1 MPGPLLVSSWLT
13 PAALVAAAF
22 ASPEVRVEAV
32 PTDGPAVSGEL
43 LAIAGEGVSLSAP
56 AGAPEEVRF
65 AFDSLA
71 ELRFPAAAGSAA
83 RPDAAV
89 TLRGGSTL
97 PVAAVTLEDGE
108 LAATTP
114 GLGSFTTP
122 GRAVRAIRFRPLAGA
137 DLERWEEL
145 VGSNPDGDLVVVRR
159 GERLDRLVGSVGGVG
174 EETVTFLLNGS
185 EIPLPRGRANFI
197 GLIFRATPVDAKPRA
212 VVKPHVG
219 GELRAAQLSAD
230 ASGALAVT
238 LIDGP
243 TLTLPAAGVAAV
255 DFASGSATPL
265 SELPTREPSE
275 TTLGWADD
283 PWPVG
288 RDRNLEGEPIR
299 IAGRSFER
307 GLVLHAPA
315 ELTWK
320 LPKGTARLRATAG
333 IEDARR
339 SLGVGEVTLTISGDG
354 RELFSGRLT
363 HADEPVELDVDLTGV
378 RTLAVAV
385 GVGDDP
391 FAGDHLALGNARI
404 TR

>member
-1 MPGPLLVSSWLT
+1 MPGPLLVSSLLT
-13 PAALVAAAF
+13 PAALLAAAF
-22 ASPEVRVEAV
+22 ASPEAPVEAV

-43 LAIAGEGVSLSAP
+43 LAIDGEGVTLSAP
-56 AGAPEEVRF
+56 AGAPGEVRF
-65 AFDSLA
+65 AFDGLA

-97 PVAAVTLEDGE
+97 PVAAATLENGE

-114 GLGSFTTP
+114 GLGSFTAP
-122 GRAVRAIRFRPLAGA
+122 GGAVRAIRFRPLAGA

-145 VGSNPDGDLVVVRR
+145 VDSNPDGDLVVVRR

-174 EETVTFLLNGS
+174 EDTVTFLLNGS

-197 GLIFRATPVDAKPRA
+197 GLIFRGAAIDAKPRA

-219 GELRAAQLSAD
+219 GELRAASLSAD
-230 ASGALAVT
+230 ASGSLNVT

-275 TTLGWADD
+275 TTVGWADD

-315 ELTWK
+315 ELSWK

-339 SLGVGEVTLTISGDG
+339 SLRVGEVTLTVTGDG

-391 FAGDHLALGNARI
+391 FAGDHLALGNVRI